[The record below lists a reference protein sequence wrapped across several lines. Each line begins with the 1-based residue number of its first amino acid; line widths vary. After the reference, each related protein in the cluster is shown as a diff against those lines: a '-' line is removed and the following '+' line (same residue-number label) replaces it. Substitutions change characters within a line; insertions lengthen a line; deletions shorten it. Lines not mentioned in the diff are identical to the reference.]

1 VTEKELI
8 NEYYNIKGQSIP
20 YREMGFL
27 NLFDFMKDPFMKNS
41 VRIERRGPTWVYFGI
56 HNQDT
61 QALGNM
67 VKHQNDL
74 LKSKRD
80 RNRMFE
86 ASRNSYY
93 NNTGINNSPMPI
105 PHTLQK
111 TIEEILKNENN
122 FEISSDKF
130 EREYLMRTGFDLKS
144 TAYGY
149 QTSCELLE
157 SLPHLVRISSKSGNQ
172 FKIQLVLTTKETIKE
187 NGDAPASKVEENLNT
202 TERLPNATAASTQ
215 LEDTEAKKLTF
226 EEEIIENL
234 KQTIDAHCQQAT
246 PLSSIM
252 SLYKKHTQKTLEISK
267 LGYTDI
273 SKFLGE
279 KLSKYFHVIPGELEH
294 CIISKASKLQ
304 RETLISSDSSL
315 DSSDENDESYSQ
327 RQKKIEILKDDVRKT
342 LDGYVNQ
349 NVSLKHFLS
358 LFERKHGRPF
368 NSRDY
373 NQPTLEHS
381 LKRLAVAKTIAYF
394 ITDEFQHMIRLL
406 PKDNNNNGEQ
416 NSHQK
421 IYIQNASNSQRSK
434 ESTLEREV

>member
-1 VTEKELI
+1 
-8 NEYYNIKGQSIP
+8 
-20 YREMGFL
+20 M
-27 NLFDFMKDPFMKNS
+27 
-41 VRIERRGPTWVYFGI
+41 
-56 HNQDT
+56 
-61 QALGNM
+61 
-67 VKHQNDL
+67 
-74 LKSKRD
+74 
-80 RNRMFE
+80 
-86 ASRNSYY
+86 
-93 NNTGINNSPMPI
+93 
-105 PHTLQK
+105 
-111 TIEEILKNENN
+111 
-122 FEISSDKF
+122 
-130 EREYLMRTGFDLKS
+130 
-144 TAYGY
+144 
-149 QTSCELLE
+149 
-157 SLPHLVRISSKSGNQ
+157 
-172 FKIQLVLTTKETIKE
+172 
-187 NGDAPASKVEENLNT
+187 
-202 TERLPNATAASTQ
+202 
-215 LEDTEAKKLTF
+215 
-226 EEEIIENL
+226 
-234 KQTIDAHCQQAT
+234 
-246 PLSSIM
+246 
-252 SLYKKHTQKTLEISK
+252 
-267 LGYTDI
+267 
-273 SKFLGE
+273 
-279 KLSKYFHVIPGELEH
+279 IPGELEH